1 MSRYKNIIFDVGSV
15 LVNWM
20 RIGELDAYE
29 PLYHSF
35 SWRQGEG

>member
-20 RIGELDAYE
+20 RMN
-29 PLYHSF
+29 LYTLCF
-35 SWRQGEG
+35 MATGRRLGG